1 MTTTAIRPVSVDELR
16 RAYVSVA
23 AGDFRLGRP
32 RQGPPGG
39 WPQQGPVVP
48 VVGACPASGASTLAL
63 ALATAA
69 GTARVIECA
78 TAESA
83 GLVAATTAELGRDRH
98 GWMRATRGQVL
109 VERPAG
115 VVHAPQDVPTP
126 AVTSSR
132 LVVVDV
138 AWDLQTVLGSAC
150 WLGDLLRGRDPV
162 VVTAVP
168 TVPGLRR
175 LDAALHRLTRPVVAV
190 LTPPRRRVPKP
201 LTRALDDLRRTHRLT
216 DRVVPVPVD
225 ARLWTHGPDTTPLPE
240 SVVRAAAHVL
250 QIALEPKDTP

>member
-1 MTTTAIRPVSVDELR
+1 MTTTAIRPVRVDELR
-16 RAYVSVA
+16 RAYLSVS
-23 AGDFRLGRP
+23 AGDFRLGQPRP
-32 RQGPPGG
+32 VSTQA

-48 VVGACPASGASTLAL
+48 VAGACPASGASTLTL

-69 GTARVIECA
+69 GAGRVIECA

-98 GWMRATRGQVL
+98 GWMRATRDRVL
-109 VERPAG
+109 VERPTG
-115 VVHAPQDVPTP
+115 VVHAPQDVPPP
-126 AVTSSR
+126 AVTSSG

-138 AWDLQTVLGSAC
+138 AWDLQTVLGSAG
-150 WLGDLLRGRDPV
+150 WLGDLLRRGNPV

-190 LTPPRRRVPKP
+190 LMPPHRRVPRP
-201 LTRALDDLRRTHRLT
+201 LTRALDDLRRTHHLEGRF
-216 DRVVPVPVD
+216 VPVPVD
-225 ARLWTHGPDTTPLPE
+225 ARLWTHGPDTTALPE
-240 SVVRAAAHVL
+240 PVVRAAAQVL
-250 QIALEPKDTP
+250 QIALESKDTP